1 MDAQMAA
8 TGCVGL
14 GGRDRRRPSSDSLPA
29 RACVFVG
36 LTGIILE
43 SENKYDPQQTQQKTI
58 DLLDLATESVG
69 NEADPHSV

>member
-1 MDAQMAA
+1 
-8 TGCVGL
+8 
-14 GGRDRRRPSSDSLPA
+14 
-29 RACVFVG
+29 